1 MGTVPQEDLGRLLGI
16 ERASKG
22 LARYAWRIGGLVV
35 LLLLAL
41 AGYDA
46 WKARTTQ
53 SVPIYETQTVVRG
66 NLHVTVTAT
75 GSLEPTRNVNLGSEL
90 SGLIESVLV
99 QENDQVKKGETL
111 AVLDSSRLK
120 VQITLDQATLASA
133 QAKLAQSEATV
144 KESTASLER
153 LREVSRL
160 SDGKVPS
167 KTEMATAEATLARAL
182 ADQSNSHAV
191 IDQARAQLS
200 SDEVNL
206 YKASIRAPI
215 DGVVLSR
222 SVEPGQTVA
231 ASLQVTTLFTI
242 AEDLRN
248 MELKVDVDEA
258 DVGTVKNG
266 EAASFTVDAYPGRV
280 YQAKVKRVAY
290 GAHTKD
296 NVVSYSAVLIVKNDD
311 LSLRPGMTATAEIS
325 TTAKQNVLLVPNA
338 ALRFTPSANVD
349 RREGRG
355 LVGSLMPGPP
365 RANPSPATAQAKG
378 APQQVWTL
386 RNGLPVAVSVHVGA
400 TDGKFTEI
408 SGGDVE
414 EGMAVITDFEG
425 ART

>member
-1 MGTVPQEDLGRLLGI
+1 MGTATQENLERLLGTP
-16 ERASKG
+16 RAGKE
-22 LARYAWRIGGLVV
+22 LARYAWRVGVLAV
-35 LLLLAL
+35 LLLFVWL
-41 AGYDA
+41 GYSR
-46 WKARTTQ
+46 WK
-53 SVPIYETQTVVRG
+53 VLPGKGIPLYETERVVRG

-75 GSLEPTRNVNLGSEL
+75 GSLEPTRNVDVGSEL

-182 ADQSNSHAV
+182 ADQSNSRAV
-191 IDQARAQLS
+191 IDQGRAQLS

-206 YKASIRAPI
+206 SKASIRAPI

-258 DVGTVKNG
+258 DVGAVKNG
-266 EAASFTVDAYPGRV
+266 QAASFTVDAYPGRI
-280 YQAKVKRVAY
+280 YRAKVKRVAY

-338 ALRFTPSANVD
+338 ALHFTPSANVD
-349 RREGRG
+349 RQQSGE
-355 LVGSLMPGPP
+355 LVGSLIPGPP
-365 RANPSPATAQAKG
+365 RGNSSSATAQAKG
-378 APQQVWTL
+378 SSQQVWTL
-386 RNGLPVAVSVHVGA
+386 RNGRAIPISVSIGA
-400 TDGKFTEI
+400 GDGNFTEVT
-408 SGGDVE
+408 GGDVE
-414 EGMAVITDFEG
+414 EGMPVITDAEV